1 MFVRHAALSLVLAF
15 SLIACAKNADQ
26 DEDAD
31 DATAS
36 TTSAL
41 QAQSQVGLVD
51 AVTEVDGGAAPEAEE
66 AARMVVEGATKN
78 LQPEGC
84 LTKTREG
91 SVVTFE
97 SKGCTGPFG
106 KVAVYGTLVATF
118 SKTTPDVLHVAL
130 ATKDGATSNGAAFD
144 YGSDTDIRFDGA
156 ARIFT
161 YHGHSSGTTARGK
174 SFSRSTDLTVS
185 VDTQA
190 QCLAIDGTSHGT
202 IGKYDVDLTIEG
214 FHACRNACPTAGIA
228 RATVDGPL
236 VKDASITVTFD
247 GSDTAHVQVHAR
259 RDRDRSVKMD
269 CEAGEAE

>member
-1 MFVRHAALSLVLAF
+1 MSFRNAPIALSLVLTV
-15 SLIACAKNADQ
+15 SLFACAKDA
-26 DEDAD
+26 DEDGD
-31 DATAS
+31 DATAT

-51 AVTEVDGGAAPEAEE
+51 AVTEVSGGAAPEPEE
-66 AARMVVEGATKN
+66 AARIVVEQPTRD

-97 SKGCTGPFG
+97 SNGCTGPFG
-106 KVAVYGTLVATF
+106 KMAVYGKLVATF
-118 SKTTPDVLHVAL
+118 SKTSPDVLHVAL
-130 ATKDGATSNGAAFD
+130 AAKDGATSNGAAFS
-144 YGSDTDIRFDGA
+144 YGSDTDIAFDGA
-156 ARIFT
+156 VRKLT
-161 YHGHSSGTTARGK
+161 YHGHSSGTTARGR

-185 VDTQA
+185 VDTAA
-190 QCLAIDGTSHGT
+190 QCLTIDGTSRGT

-214 FHACRNACPTAGIA
+214 FRGCRDACPTAGVA

-247 GSDTAHVQVHAR
+247 GSDHADVKVHAR
-259 RDRDRSVKMD
+259 RDRELRVKMD
-269 CEAGEAE
+269 CAAGEAE